1 MGPRPEGAAL
11 VTSPGIQ
18 PVAAQAA
25 AAAGGGGSEAWRRPG
40 FSVGTAWMLALPGV
54 ATLVIT
60 LWGITG
66 ASYWRDE
73 AATMSAAQRPLGNLL
88 RTLGNIDAVHGAY
101 YLLIWVMVKLGGTG
115 ELATRL
121 PSAVAMAVAA
131 VAVAALG
138 GRLVSSRA
146 GLAAGLV
153 FAVLPPVSLYGQDAR
168 PYAITVALAAIASY
182 LLVRAMEADVSGK
195 RYKWLAGYAASVAAL
210 GVVDI
215 FGLLLIV
222 AHAVTVGL
230 RCLRL
235 SETGAS
241 WAGATRTGSEGGPG
255 EGGLGGEGGPGGG
268 RSVRSL
274 AVAWLAAAVAG
285 AALASPL
292 LAFAFVQRGTLS
304 WLTAP
309 SLGAVRGLHE
319 LIGPAYMADAVVLGV
334 ACGIV
339 VSALLGR
346 ERLRASWPGS
356 LPALCLPWLIV
367 PPVILLVGSLITPL
381 YTFRYVL
388 LCIPAIALLAGAGL
402 ASLGWVAGAAA
413 LVVIALLGLPQQR
426 QVRGPDGHGDNVR
439 QADRIVA
446 EHMLPKD
453 AVLEF
458 KAENFAQAYPYGIRK
473 LAPVALAK
481 SPIRSATLIGTFLPD
496 PVVRE
501 RLTHV
506 QRVWVVEYGHPAPLV
521 ILNGLHFQLVHA
533 WQTSDIWLYLY
544 AQSPGANS
552 G

>member
-1 MGPRPEGAAL
+1 
-11 VTSPGIQ
+11 VTSPSTQ
-18 PVAAQAA
+18 PVAAK
-25 AAAGGGGSEAWRRPG
+25 AAAGAGGGQEAARRRAG
-40 FSVGTAWMLALPGV
+40 FSTGTAWMLAVPGA

-115 ELATRL
+115 ELVTRL

-138 GRLVSSRA
+138 GRLVSPRA

-168 PYAITVALAAIASY
+168 SYAISVALAAIASY
-182 LLVRAMEADVSGK
+182 LLVRAMEAGGSGG
-195 RYKWLAGYAASVAAL
+195 RYRWMTGYAACVAAL
-210 GVVDI
+210 GIVDV

-235 SETGAS
+235 SDSGAAAS
-241 WAGATRTGSEGGPG
+241 GGVASGADDA
-255 EGGLGGEGGPGGG
+255 
-268 RSVRSL
+268 RSL
-274 AVAWLAAAVAG
+274 AGSWLAAAVAG
-285 AALASPL
+285 TALASPV
-292 LAFAFVQRGTLS
+292 LAFAFVQRATHPFLS
-304 WLTAP
+304 PP
-309 SLGAVRGLHE
+309 SLGAVRGLHD
-319 LIGPAYMADAVVLGV
+319 LIGPATMADAVVLAI
-334 ACGIV
+334 ACAIV

-346 ERLRASWPGS
+346 KRLRASWPGS
-356 LPALCLPWLIV
+356 LPALCLPWLIL
-367 PPVILLVGSLITPL
+367 PPAILLIGSLVTPL

-402 ASLGWVAGAAA
+402 AALGWVAGTAA

-446 EHMLPKD
+446 GHMRPGD

-473 LAPVALAK
+473 LTPVALART
-481 SPIRSATLIGTFLPD
+481 PISSATLTGTFLPD
-496 PVVRE
+496 PAVRE

-506 QRVWVVEYGHPAPLV
+506 SRVWVVEYGHPTPLV
-521 ILNGLHFQLVHA
+521 ILSGLHFRLVHA
-533 WQTSDIWLYLY
+533 WRTSDIWLYLY
-544 AQSPGANS
+544 AQSPGS
-552 G
+552 

>member
-1 MGPRPEGAAL
+1 
-11 VTSPGIQ
+11 
-18 PVAAQAA
+18 
-25 AAAGGGGSEAWRRPG
+25 
-40 FSVGTAWMLALPGV
+40 
-54 ATLVIT
+54 

-101 YLLIWVMVKLGGTG
+101 YLLVWVMVKLGGTG

-138 GRLVSSRA
+138 GRLVSPRA

-168 PYAITVALAAIASY
+168 PNAITVALAAIASY
-182 LLVRAMEADVSGK
+182 LLVRAIEVNVSAS
-195 RYKWLAGYAASVAAL
+195 RYKWFAGYAACVAAL
-210 GVVDI
+210 GIVDI

-235 SETGAS
+235 SETRAAGAS
-241 WAGATRTGSEGGPG
+241 RTGATETGQ
-255 EGGLGGEGGPGGG
+255 GGPGGG
-268 RSVRSL
+268 GNAHEREARSV
-274 AVAWLAAAVAG
+274 AVTWLAAAVVG
-285 AALASPL
+285 TALASPL
-292 LAFAFVQRGTLS
+292 LAFAFVQRGVLS
-304 WLTAP
+304 WLSAP
-309 SLGAVRGLHE
+309 SLGAVRGLHD
-319 LIGPAYMADAVVLGV
+319 LIGPAYMADAVVLAV
-334 ACGIV
+334 AGGIV

-356 LPALCLPWLIV
+356 LPALCLPWLVV

-413 LVVIALLGLPQQR
+413 LVVIALLGAPSQR

-446 EHMLPKD
+446 EHMRPQD

-506 QRVWVVEYGHPAPLV
+506 QRVWVVEYGHPTPLV

-544 AQSPGANS
+544 SQSPGGVNS
-552 G
+552 GR

>member
-1 MGPRPEGAAL
+1 
-11 VTSPGIQ
+11 
-18 PVAAQAA
+18 
-25 AAAGGGGSEAWRRPG
+25 
-40 FSVGTAWMLALPGV
+40 
-54 ATLVIT
+54 
-60 LWGITG
+60 
-66 ASYWRDE
+66 
-73 AATMSAAQRPLGNLL
+73 LGNLL

-101 YLLIWVMVKLGGTG
+101 YLLLWVVVKRGGTG

-138 GRLVSSRA
+138 GRLVSPRA

-182 LLVRAMEADVSGK
+182 LLVRAMEADVSGS
-195 RYKWLAGYAASVAAL
+195 RYKWFAGYAACVAAL
-210 GVVDI
+210 GIVDI

-235 SETGAS
+235 SETRA
-241 WAGATRTGSEGGPG
+241 AGAPGATGTG
-255 EGGLGGEGGPGGG
+255 EGGLGGGGDAG
-268 RSVRSL
+268 SL
-274 AVAWLAAAVAG
+274 AVTWLAAAVAG
-285 AALASPL
+285 TVLASPL

-309 SLGAVRGLHE
+309 GLGAVRGLHD
-319 LIGPAYMADAVVLGV
+319 LIGPAYMADAAVLAV
-334 ACGIV
+334 ASGIV
-339 VSALLGR
+339 ANALLGR
-346 ERLRASWPGS
+346 ERPRASSPGS
-356 LPALCLPWLIV
+356 PPALCLPWLIV

-402 ASLGWVAGAAA
+402 ASLGWVAGTAA

-439 QADRIVA
+439 QADRVVA
-446 EHMLPKD
+446 EHMRPGD
-453 AVLEF
+453 AVLGF
-458 KAENFAQAYPYGIRK
+458 KAEDFAQAYPYGIRK
-473 LAPVALAK
+473 LAPGAIAK

-506 QRVWVVEYGHPAPLV
+506 PRVWVVEYGHPAPLV
-521 ILNGLHFQLVHA
+521 ILSGLHFQLVHA

-544 AQSPGANS
+544 AQRSP
-552 G
+552 

>member
-1 MGPRPEGAAL
+1 M
-11 VTSPGIQ
+11 TSPSTQ

-25 AAAGGGGSEAWRRPG
+25 AGAGGGQEAAGRRAG
-40 FSVGTAWMLALPGV
+40 FSTGTAWMLAVPGAV
-54 ATLVIT
+54 TLVIT

-115 ELATRL
+115 ELVTRL
-121 PSAVAMAVAA
+121 PSAVAMAAAA

-138 GRLVSSRA
+138 GRLVSPRA

-153 FAVLPPVSLYGQDAR
+153 FAVLPPVSLYGQDTR
-168 PYAITVALAAIASY
+168 SYAISVALAAIASY
-182 LLVRAMEADVSGK
+182 LLVRAMEADGSGS
-195 RYKWLAGYAASVAAL
+195 RYRWMAGYAACVAAL
-210 GVVDI
+210 GIVDV

-235 SETGAS
+235 SDSGAGAS
-241 WAGATRTGSEGGPG
+241 GAGASGADDA
-255 EGGLGGEGGPGGG
+255 
-268 RSVRSL
+268 RSL
-274 AVAWLAAAVAG
+274 AGSWLAAAVAG
-285 AALASPL
+285 TAVASPV
-292 LAFAFVQRGTLS
+292 LAFAFVQRATHPFLS
-304 WLTAP
+304 PP
-309 SLGAVRGLHE
+309 SLGAVRGLRA
-319 LIGPAYMADAVVLGV
+319 LIGPATMADAVVLAIACAIV
-334 ACGIV
+334 A
-339 VSALLGR
+339 SALLGR
-346 ERLRASWPGS
+346 KRLRASWPGS
-356 LPALCLPWLIV
+356 LPALCLPWLIL
-367 PPVILLVGSLITPL
+367 PPAILLIGSLVTPL

-402 ASLGWVAGAAA
+402 AALGWVAGTAA

-446 EHMLPKD
+446 EHMRPGD

-473 LAPVALAK
+473 LTPVALART
-481 SPIRSATLIGTFLPD
+481 PISSATLTGTFLPD
-496 PVVRE
+496 PAVRE

-506 QRVWVVEYGHPAPLV
+506 SRVWVVEYGHPTPLV
-521 ILNGLHFQLVHA
+521 ILSGLHFRLVHA
-533 WQTSDIWLYLY
+533 WRTSDIWLYLY
-544 AQSPGANS
+544 AQSPGS
-552 G
+552 

>member
-1 MGPRPEGAAL
+1 
-11 VTSPGIQ
+11 VTSPSIQ
-18 PVAAQAA
+18 PVTAQT
-25 AAAGGGGSEAWRRPG
+25 AAGRGGDPAARGRPG

-138 GRLVSSRA
+138 GRLVSPRA

-182 LLVRAMEADVSGK
+182 LLVRAMEADVSGG
-195 RYKWLAGYAASVAAL
+195 RYTWFAGYAACVAAL
-210 GVVDI
+210 GIVDI

-235 SETGAS
+235 SETGVSGVA
-241 WAGATRTGSEGGPG
+241 AAPT
-255 EGGLGGEGGPGGG
+255 GGPGGG
-268 RSVRSL
+268 ESARSL

-285 AALASPL
+285 TALASPL

-309 SLGAVRGLHE
+309 SLGAVRGLHD
-319 LIGPAYMADAVVLGV
+319 LIGPAYMADAVVLAV

-346 ERLRASWPGS
+346 ERLRATWPGS

-446 EHMLPKD
+446 EHMRPKD

-481 SPIRSATLIGTFLPD
+481 SPITSATLIGTFLPD

-506 QRVWVVEYGHPAPLV
+506 PRVWVVEYGHPTPLV

-544 AQSPGANS
+544 AQSPP
-552 G
+552 

>member
-1 MGPRPEGAAL
+1 
-11 VTSPGIQ
+11 
-18 PVAAQAA
+18 
-25 AAAGGGGSEAWRRPG
+25 
-40 FSVGTAWMLALPGV
+40 MLALPGV

-73 AATMSAAQRPLGNLL
+73 AATISAAQRPLGNLL

-138 GRLVSSRA
+138 GRLVSPRA

-182 LLVRAMEADVSGK
+182 LLVRGMEADVSRE
-195 RYKWLAGYAASVAAL
+195 RYTWLAGYAACVAAL
-210 GVVDI
+210 GIVDI
-215 FGLLLIV
+215 FGLLLVV

-230 RCLRL
+230 RCLRDD
-235 SETGAS
+235 
-241 WAGATRTGSEGGPG
+241 GPG
-255 EGGLGGEGGPGGG
+255 EGGLGGAG
-268 RSVRSL
+268 SARSL
-274 AVAWLAAAVAG
+274 AVGWLAAAVAG
-285 AALASPL
+285 TALASPL

-319 LIGPAYMADAVVLGV
+319 LIGPAYMADAVVLAV
-334 ACGIV
+334 ASGIV

-367 PPVILLVGSLITPL
+367 PPVILLVGSLVTPL

-388 LCIPAIALLAGAGL
+388 LCIPAIALLAGAAL

-413 LVVIALLGLPQQR
+413 LVVIALLGVPQQR
-426 QVRGPDGHGDNVR
+426 QVRGADGHGDNVR

-446 EHMLPKD
+446 EHMRPGD

-473 LAPVALAK
+473 LAPIALAK

-506 QRVWVVEYGHPAPLV
+506 PRVWVVEYGHPTPLV
-521 ILNGLHFQLVHA
+521 ILNGLHFRLVHA
-533 WQTSDIWLYLY
+533 WQTSDIWLFLY
-544 AQSPGANS
+544 AQSP
-552 G
+552 

>member
-1 MGPRPEGAAL
+1 M
-11 VTSPGIQ
+11 TSPSIQ
-18 PVAAQAA
+18 PVAAQSADTAGGDAA
-25 AAAGGGGSEAWRRPG
+25 ARGRPG
-40 FSVGTAWMLALPGV
+40 FSVGTAWMLGLPGV
-54 ATLVIT
+54 VTLVIT

-101 YLLIWVMVKLGGTG
+101 YLLIWVAVKLGGTG

-138 GRLVSSRA
+138 GRLVSPRA
-146 GLAAGLV
+146 GLVAGLV

-182 LLVRAMEADVSGK
+182 LLVRAMEAGVGGS
-195 RYKWLAGYAASVAAL
+195 RYKWFAGYAACVAAL
-210 GVVDI
+210 GIVDI

-235 SETGAS
+235 SETRAAGAS
-241 WAGATRTGSEGGPG
+241 GTGATGTGEGALGEGGPG
-255 EGGLGGEGGPGGG
+255 EGGPGGG
-268 RSVRSL
+268 EPARSL
-274 AVAWLAAAVAG
+274 AVTWLAAAVAG
-285 AALASPL
+285 TALASPL

-309 SLGAVRGLHE
+309 SLGAVRGLHD
-319 LIGPAYMADAVVLGV
+319 LIGPPYMADAVVLAV

-346 ERLRASWPGS
+346 ERLRATWPGS
-356 LPALCLPWLIV
+356 LAALCLPWLVV

-446 EHMLPKD
+446 EHMRPTD

-458 KAENFAQAYPYGIRK
+458 KAENFAQAYPYGIGK

-506 QRVWVVEYGHPAPLV
+506 QRVWVVEYGHPTPLV

>member
-1 MGPRPEGAAL
+1 

-18 PVAAQAA
+18 PVTAQAA
-25 AAAGGGGSEAWRRPG
+25 ASASGEGAARQRPG
-40 FSVGTAWMLALPGV
+40 LNPGTAWTLGIPAV
-54 ATLVIT
+54 VTLVIT

-101 YLLIWVMVKLGGTG
+101 YLLIWVVVKLGGTG

-131 VAVAALG
+131 AAVALLG
-138 GRLVSSRA
+138 GRLVSRRA

-168 PYAITVALAAIASY
+168 PYAITVALATIASY
-182 LLVRAMEADVSGK
+182 LLVRAMAADVSSG
-195 RYKWLAGYAASVAAL
+195 RYKWFAGYGACVAAL
-210 GVVDI
+210 GIVDI
-215 FGLLLIV
+215 FGLLLV
-222 AHAVTVGL
+222 LAHAVTVAL
-230 RCLRL
+230 RCVRL
-235 SETGAS
+235 NEAGAS
-241 WAGATRTGSEGGPG
+241 DEA
-255 EGGLGGEGGPGGG
+255 
-268 RSVRSL
+268 RSL
-274 AVAWLAAAVAG
+274 ALGWLAAAVAG
-285 AALASPL
+285 VGLASPL

-309 SLGAVRGLHE
+309 SFGAVRGLHE
-319 LIGPAYMADAVVLGV
+319 LIGPAYMADAVVLAV

-339 VSALLGR
+339 VSALRGGPV
-346 ERLRASWPGS
+346 LRASWPGS

-367 PPVILLVGSLITPL
+367 PPAILLIGSLVTPL

-388 LCIPAIALLAGAGL
+388 LCMPAIALLAGAGL
-402 ASLGWVAGAAA
+402 ASLGWLAGAAA
-413 LVVIALLGLPQQR
+413 LVVIALLGVPQQR
-426 QVRGPDGHGDNVR
+426 QVRGPDGHGDNIR

-446 EHMLPKD
+446 EHMRPSD

-473 LAPVALAK
+473 LNPIALAK
-481 SPIRSATLIGTFLPD
+481 GPVKSATLIGTFLPD

-501 RLTHV
+501 KLTHIS
-506 QRVWVVEYGHPAPLV
+506 RVWVVEYGHPAPLV
-521 ILNGLHFQLVHA
+521 ILNGLHFHLVHA
-533 WQTSDIWLYLY
+533 WQTSDIWLFLY
-544 AQSPGANS
+544 AQSP
-552 G
+552 